1 MVETTTSGNSL
12 CKCIYM
18 PFYKLL
24 LPFSPKLNLI
34 LYKMMVFVVQE
45 DYHNPPRGCVSYPGS
60 EIPEW
65 FSYQSMGSSVTL
77 ELPPG
82 WVNNNFVGFALCAIV
97 PDHHG
102 DTRGFTVRCILK
114 TKDDVAVCSLY
125 VWNHLGVNPS
135 IESDH
140 VLLGYDFSLSSDSL
154 GGSNNE
160 FCIQFNIQHYEGPG
174 IEGFDV
180 KKCGA
185 HLIYVQDPS
194 KRLRSEVEDYQVL
207 HPKRLK
213 YP

>member
-1 MVETTTSGNSL
+1 MH
-12 CKCIYM
+12 
-18 PFYKLL
+18 FYKLL
-24 LPFSPKLNLI
+24 SPFSPKLNLI
-34 LYKMMVFVVQE
+34 LHKMMVFVVQE

-77 ELPPG
+77 ELPPD
-82 WVNNNFVGFALCAIV
+82 WFNNNFVGFALCAIV

-102 DTRGFTVRCILK
+102 ITRGFNVRCILK

-160 FCIQFNIQHYEGPG
+160 FCIQFYIQHYEGPG

-185 HLIYVQDPS
+185 HLIYAQDPS